1 MQEASSFGT
10 LNYSICIIYLAV
22 MFGIGVSFAK
32 KQKTTEDYFLAGRR
46 MPWFIVALSLYA
58 SLASAASY
66 MALPGMAYMENISLI
81 ALGIMYVV
89 AAPFLILL
97 FYPFYRKLHVT
108 TSYEYVGRR
117 FGQQGRYVVSGLFVF
132 QRLSWL
138 GVVIYSPALALSVV
152 TDINLY
158 LAIIFM
164 GFLATTYTVLG
175 GLSAVL
181 WTDALQ
187 FVILVGGAIWIG
199 VSLLFNVPEGWSGI
213 IEVAHASGK
222 LDVFSWKINLFEMSF
237 LALAISTFFNGM
249 QDYGTDQITVQR
261 LLATKNFRGMVKA
274 TWINSLITLFM
285 VSLLTFLGLG
295 MLAYFQHFPEQLSA
309 DIAGDKLLPYYI
321 IHQLPNGVSGLLV
334 TALLAAAM
342 SSMDSG
348 INSVSTVIIN
358 DFVKPLRSHKGEERK
373 DVKLARILTFGLG
386 ALAVTIACFVT
397 QIGHILK
404 AAGILTSLF
413 SGPILSLFLLGIL
426 MKRATLRGWVVGT
439 IINIPAILWFIYGL
453 EVHFIYYFPFSFG
466 ISFVVGA
473 IASLLMGGPQ
483 APKELTLWDR
493 ARL

>member
-10 LNYSICIIYLAV
+10 LNYSICIIYLGV

-46 MPWFIVALSLYA
+46 MPWFIVAISMYV

-66 MALPGMAYMENISLI
+66 MALPGMAYMENISFI
-81 ALGIMYVV
+81 ALGVMYVV

-97 FYPFYRKLHVT
+97 FYPFYRKLNVT

-117 FGQQGRYVVSGLFVF
+117 YGPLGRYVASGLFIL

-158 LAIIFM
+158 LAIILM
-164 GFLATTYTVLG
+164 GLLATTYTVLG
-175 GLSAVL
+175 GLSAVV

-199 VSLLFNVPEGWSGI
+199 LSLLLNVPEGWTGI

-222 LDVFSWKINLFEMSF
+222 LDVFSWKINLFEMSL
-237 LALAISTFFNGM
+237 LALAITSFITAL
-249 QDYGTDQITVQR
+249 QDFGTDQVTVQR
-261 LLATKNFRGMVKA
+261 LLSTKNFLGMVKA
-274 TWINSLITLFM
+274 TWINSLITLIM

-295 MLAYFQHFPEQLSA
+295 MLAYFQHFPDQLSA
-309 DIAGDKLLPYYI
+309 GIEGDKLLPYYI
-321 IHQLPNGVSGLLV
+321 IQQMPNGVSGLLI
-334 TALLAAAM
+334 TAILAAAM

-348 INSVSTVIIN
+348 INSVSTVIVN
-358 DFVKPLRSHKGEERK
+358 DFVKPLRSHEADEHM

-386 ALAVTIACFVT
+386 ALAVTIACFVSS
-397 QIGHILK
+397 IGHILK
-404 AAGILTSLF
+404 AASILTSLF
-413 SGPILSLFLLGIL
+413 TGPILSLFLLGIL
-426 MKRATLRGWVVGT
+426 MKRATLRGWIVGT
-439 IINIPAILWFIYGL
+439 VVNIPAILWLINGL

-466 ISFVVGA
+466 ISFIVGA
-473 IASLLMGGPQ
+473 IASLSMGGPEGSR
-483 APKELTLWDR
+483 ELTIWGRPSL
-493 ARL
+493 